1 MATYRITVPIVVTVR
16 YDIAAD
22 SPEEA
27 LEQEVDIADLF
38 RMDFADVGL
47 TAYGATPDEAGDIQ
61 NRNALWD
68 EAVADRV
75 GPEDDQDD
83 EE

>member
-1 MATYRITVPIVVTVR
+1 MPTYRITVPVTVTVA
-16 YDIAAD
+16 YTIDAG

-27 LEQEVDIADLF
+27 IEQEVDLADMF
-38 RMDFADVGL
+38 RMEFADVGL
-47 TAYGATPDEAGDIQ
+47 TAYGAAPDESGDIQ
-61 NRNALWD
+61 NRNADWCD
-68 EAVADRV
+68 AAVERV